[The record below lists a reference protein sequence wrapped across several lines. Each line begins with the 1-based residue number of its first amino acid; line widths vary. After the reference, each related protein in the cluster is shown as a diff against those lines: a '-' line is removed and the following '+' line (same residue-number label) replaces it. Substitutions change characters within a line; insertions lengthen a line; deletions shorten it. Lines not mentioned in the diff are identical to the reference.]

1 MTGVFQLSKIPQFL
15 SQIKKSKRLIRMTI
29 VGDGAVGKTT
39 LVQALL
45 KITTNHN
52 HSGHEVLED
61 KKVTRTPFMEI
72 ESWNYKDLVFQCY
85 DLAGQRTPGMHPL
98 DLLQNHVL
106 KYIDIYIFVFALD
119 RYESFANLND
129 WLRLMNLEYGL
140 RNNNGGFILVGNKVD
155 LERNVSRDL
164 VQTLVGEDR
173 FFHTYVETSP
183 IYGIGVDEM
192 LNKIVNLS
200 KRLLTL
206 CF

>member
-15 SQIKKSKRLIRMTI
+15 SQIKNSKRLIRMTI

-39 LVQALL
+39 LVQAVL
-45 KITTNHN
+45 KLTTDHN
-52 HSGHEVLED
+52 HSGQKVLED

-72 ESWNYKDLVFQCY
+72 ESWTYKDLVFQCY

-155 LERNVSRDL
+155 LERNVSKEL

-183 IYGIGVDEM
+183 IYGIGMDEM
-192 LNKIVNLS
+192 LDKIVYLS

-206 CF
+206 CE